1 MEVEI
6 TEEDGID
13 LENTPDE
20 LKRLYKKMKE
30 IMILSQSSMQM
41 DLQATHR
48 SPDMVQ

>member
-6 TEEDGID
+6 TDEDGID

-41 DLQATHR
+41 DLQATHNG
-48 SPDMVQ
+48 SNIIH